1 MIKVTDNDGL
11 TATNYCQIPI
21 IEETSSG
28 SSSSSKKDTG
38 LSSKITTTGGLLG
51 IAILLLGAGGL
62 VFYFSRDNFD
72 AYSAQGDYKAP
83 SSSSESSSFTSTSS
97 VDEKTKPT
105 KRKVMRKRVVSR
117 EIPEMMTVE
126 CPQCS
131 SQIEIPKISGSQE
144 LKCPD
149 CGLEGEIDI

>member
-1 MIKVTDNDGL
+1 MMNDLNYSQFLNAFDITFLIICLISIFFGIKNGLLKDKSFLVTGKLNGISRAEVKSL
-11 TATNYCQIPI
+11 
-21 IEETSSG
+21 IEENSGTTVSSV
-28 SSSSSKKDTG
+28 SKKLNFLITG
-38 LSSKITTTGGLLG
+38 
-51 IAILLLGAGGL
+51 
-62 VFYFSRDNFD
+62 D
-72 AYSAQGDYKAP
+72 
-83 SSSSESSSFTSTSS
+83 
-97 VDEKTKPT
+97 KPT